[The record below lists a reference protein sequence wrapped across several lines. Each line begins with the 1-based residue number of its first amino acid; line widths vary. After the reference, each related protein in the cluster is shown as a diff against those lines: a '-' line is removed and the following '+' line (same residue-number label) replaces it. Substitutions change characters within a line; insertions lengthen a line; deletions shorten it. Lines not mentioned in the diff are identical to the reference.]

1 MRCLLVCEQRAEI
14 LPQILKSSI
23 YIFKKNYFR
32 TYQKNACVV
41 RSVRVKKTRHKRN
54 LKNLHDNAPATKT
67 GRPLLADSELPDEAE
82 GDAGGEMRVGKK

>member
-32 TYQKNACVV
+32 IYKKIACVV
-41 RSVRVKKTRHKRN
+41 RSVRVKISPVMKGT

-67 GRPLLADSELPDEAE
+67 GRPLLADLELPDEA
-82 GDAGGEMRVGKK
+82 AR